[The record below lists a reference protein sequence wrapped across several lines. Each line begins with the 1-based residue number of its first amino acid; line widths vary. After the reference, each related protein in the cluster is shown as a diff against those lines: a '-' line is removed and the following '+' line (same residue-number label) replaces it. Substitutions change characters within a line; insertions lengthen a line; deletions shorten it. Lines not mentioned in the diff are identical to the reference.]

1 MTPRLPRLALWLL
14 TARLTPEWHDFVVG
28 DLEEEF
34 RVRAAISPAAARR
47 WLWWQT
53 VRCLLMP
60 PRPPSAFARSTA
72 DKLTSDLRPP
82 TGDPFMFT
90 ALSDVRHALRVFVRA
105 PSFALAVV
113 GVLALGI
120 GANTA
125 IFSIVN
131 AVLLRPLPFD
141 EPERLIRLYHT
152 PPQTTF
158 PGMATFSLSPANF
171 LDWQR
176 DGQSFDAMAAYR
188 FRQFT
193 LTASGGAE
201 ALRAAVVGPDF
212 FKIVRTAPALG
223 RTFLPEEHLPGRA
236 RVVLVS
242 DGFWRTHLAAAPD
255 AVGRTLTFD
264 GETYTVVGVMPPHFS
279 VEAWGATAQPLWVPL
294 AWTDQDRA
302 VRENHNFSAIARLK
316 PGVPLAQAVSELEV
330 ISKRLEAAYPAANA
344 GWGGTAIPLIE
355 VLVGDLRR
363 SLLMLLAAV
372 GLVLLIAC
380 ANVGNLILARAMS
393 RRKEIAIRSALG
405 AGRGRVFQHLLTES
419 FVLALAGGAAGLL
432 LARVAIGAGAS
443 LLANQVARAEEASI
457 DGRVLL
463 FAVAASILTGILAGA
478 IPALRAG
485 GIDLND
491 TLKEGG
497 RSDSAGAGGFTR
509 RALIVAEVA
518 LSLMLLMGA
527 GVMLRSLHA
536 LRSVDAGFSAE
547 HVLKMDVNLPDTR
560 YPEPAKR
567 RAFYDALLERV
578 RALPGVES
586 AGLADTL
593 PVSGGGSVQPLVV
606 EGKPELKPSE
616 QPTVAVR
623 FVSSGYVQT
632 MKVPLL
638 RGRDFTSGD
647 RDALLVS
654 ASAAKLLWGDEDP
667 VGRRATLPLVSRTLF
682 IDVVGVVGD
691 VKETLAEKAPATIY
705 YYKRDLPF
713 AFFSLA
719 LRTSGDPVAITK
731 AAVAAVH
738 DLDAQIPVQQIQS
751 MQEVIEETLVSQ
763 RFRAL
768 LLQIFALVALTLAS
782 VGIYS
787 VLSYLVRGRRRE
799 IGIRTALGAAT
810 TDVLRMVL
818 IEGLKPTLVGIGLG
832 IVGALLAAR
841 LLEKLVFGVKASDPL
856 TLVVVSGTLLAVSVA
871 ASLLP
876 AWRAARLDPVTVL
889 RD

>member
-1 MTPRLPRLALWLL
+1 MTPEFPRLALWLL
-14 TARLTPEWHDFVVG
+14 TVRLTPEWRDFVVG
-28 DLEEEF
+28 DLDEEF
-34 RVRAAISPAAARR
+34 RARAAASPAAARR

-53 VRCLLMP
+53 LRCLVTP
-60 PRPPSAFARSTA
+60 FRPV
-72 DKLTSDLRPP
+72 TSDVRLP
-82 TGDPFMFT
+82 TGDPLMLTVF
-90 ALSDVRHALRVFVRA
+90 SDIRQALRVFRRA
-105 PSFALAVV
+105 PSFAIAVV
-113 GVLALGI
+113 AVLALGI

-141 EPERLIRLYHT
+141 EPERLVRLYHT

-171 LDWQR
+171 VDWQK
-176 DGQSFDAMAAYR
+176 DSTSFDAMAAYR

-193 LTASGGAE
+193 LTDSGTAE
-201 ALRAAVVGPDF
+201 ALRAAAVGPDF
-212 FKIVRTAPALG
+212 FKIVRTAPAIG
-223 RTFLPEEHLPGRA
+223 RTFLPEEHIPERA

-242 DGFWRTHLAAAPD
+242 HGFWKSHLASAPD
-255 AVGRTLTFD
+255 AAGKTLTFD
-264 GETYTVVGVMPPHFS
+264 GETYTIVGVMPAHFS
-279 VEAWGATAQPLWVPL
+279 VTAWGATAQPLWVPL
-294 AWTDQDRA
+294 AWTDKDRA
-302 VRENHNFSAIARLK
+302 VRENHNYNAIARLK
-316 PGVPLAQAVSELEV
+316 PGVSLSQAVSELEL
-330 ISKRLEAAYPAANA
+330 ISKRLEAAYPAENA

-355 VLVGDLRR
+355 VIVGDVRT
-363 SLLMLLAAV
+363 SLMMLLAAV
-372 GLVLLIAC
+372 ALVLLIAC
-380 ANVGNLILARAMS
+380 ANVGNLILARSMS
-393 RRKEIAIRSALG
+393 RRKEIAIRAALG
-405 AGRGRVFQHLLTES
+405 AGRRRVFQHLLTES
-419 FVLALAGGAAGLL
+419 FVLSLAGGAAGLL
-432 LARVAIGAGAS
+432 LARAAIGTGAS
-443 LLANQVARAEEASI
+443 LLANQVPRAEEASV

-463 FAVAASILTGILAGA
+463 FVLAASILTGILAGA

-485 GIDLND
+485 GADLND

-497 RSDSAGAGGFTR
+497 RSDSSGAGGLTR

-536 LRSVDAGFSAE
+536 LRHVNAGFSAE

-560 YPEPAKR
+560 YPDPAKR
-567 RAFYDALLERV
+567 RIFYDLLLERV

-593 PVSGGGSVQPLVV
+593 PVSGGGSVQPMVV
-606 EGKPELKPSE
+606 EGKSELKPSE

-623 FVSSGYVQT
+623 FVSAGYVPT
-632 MKVPLL
+632 MKIPLL
-638 RGRDFTSGD
+638 KGRDFTSGD

-654 ASAAKLLWGDEDP
+654 ASAAKLLWGEEDP
-667 VGRRATLPLVSRTLF
+667 VGRRATLPLMSRILF
-682 IDVVGVVGD
+682 VDVIGVVGD
-691 VKETLAEKAPATIY
+691 VKETLAEKAPPTIY
-705 YYKRDLPF
+705 YYKRDLEF

-719 LRTSGDPVAITK
+719 IRAAGDPAAITK
-731 AAVAAVH
+731 SAVAAVRE
-738 DLDAQIPVQQIQS
+738 LDAQIPVQAIQS
-751 MQEVIEETLVSQ
+751 MQEVVEDTLVSE

-768 LLQIFALVALTLAS
+768 LLQIFAVVALTLAS

-787 VLSYLVRGRRRE
+787 VLSYLVRGRSRE

-810 TDVLRMVL
+810 SDVLRMVL
-818 IEGLKPTLVGIGLG
+818 IEGLKPTLVGIALG
-832 IVGALLAAR
+832 AVGALLAAR

-856 TLVVVSGTLLAVSVA
+856 TLGVVALALLAVSVA

-876 AWRAARLDPVTVL
+876 AWRAARLDPVTAL